1 MASTNSPY
9 GLRPINLLGGQSYAG
24 STRKYAIPATYNVN
38 IQYGD
43 PVLIVNTGSTRGT
56 LARFNGT
63 TTATTVTNTGGGFGF
78 VGVFV
83 GVTFT
88 DPVYGA
94 VFRQNYAAGNTATDI
109 QAYVVD
115 DPDALFQ
122 VQANGQLNQTALGCN
137 AALIQTVAG
146 SSGVNINSGVSLQAS
161 SIGTAATLPVRIVDF
176 VDSTTSQIGDQ
187 FTDVIVRINTHFH
200 RTGNTGSAGTAVS

>member
-43 PVLIVNTGSTRGT
+43 PVLIVNTGTTRGT

-122 VQANGQLNQTALGCN
+122 VQANGQLFQTALGCN

-176 VDSTTSQIGDQ
+176 VDSTTSQIGDA